1 MYKTPHVGLSQH
13 QEVAPRPLP
22 ENTRPSQKNPE
33 THTTMASP
41 SLQHMAPMLIQRC
54 KTLLNKDLQKIC
66 KQEGM
71 PSSGVKAQLQARII
85 DRTLHTH
92 THTSICSVAH
102 GACRRTCDARLSSRP
117 SLALTHFHSNQS
129 SRPGEQPRPVQPPTT
144 EHIHRSCR
152 RRSSTSACSTRLP
165 ATHPDR
171 NRSRHAERARQLG
184 ERGVPAVPLRHLP
197 TARATST

>member
-33 THTTMASP
+33 THTTMASS
-41 SLQHMAPMLIQRC
+41 SLQQMAPMLIQRC

-66 KQEGM
+66 KQENM

-92 THTSICSVAH
+92 VHLLC
-102 GACRRTCDARLSSRP
+102 
-117 SLALTHFHSNQS
+117 
-129 SRPGEQPRPVQPPTT
+129 
-144 EHIHRSCR
+144 CR
-152 RRSSTSACSTRLP
+152 RRLPPRLRCPPVVPSFTRPNSL
-165 ATHPDR
+165 
-171 NRSRHAERARQLG
+171 SQ
-184 ERGVPAVPLRHLP
+184 
-197 TARATST
+197 